1 MDKKRGTESGDGE
14 VDEGHG
20 TKRDHTATHT
30 HTYTHTQRYTNART
44 TNRSLASLCLDLS
57 GCHSR
62 DKARYRLVIVLV
74 DGFSTP

>member
-20 TKRDHTATHT
+20 TKRDHTATHI
-30 HTYTHTQRYTNART
+30 HTHTQRYTNERT